1 MDTDAP
7 GDNAH
12 PRPQRC
18 QSAAASS
25 SKKNRPLKK
34 KSRGPKSRSRPPSQE
49 AIVVLARA
57 YRPLHDVRR
66 IDGMTREEICRHYQ
80 ARILKLARRAFDQ
93 IGPEGS
99 PLSPDDLVSH
109 GVLGLLE
116 AFERYERS
124 FGVDFASFAEYR
136 IRGAMLDARRSAD
149 PSTRR
154 RRELAQQLQDAT
166 RRLQLQGL
174 QKPSHEELAA
184 ELGLEVEAYWQ
195 LLDQLAPVTL
205 VPLELA
211 FSVPEEPSAPRMM
224 LGEEARDILRTALD
238 ELPER
243 ERLAVLLYYGRDCSL
258 AEIAVLFEVTPSR
271 VSQLLS
277 IARGRLRAALSEAI
291 DLPSLFDESAR

>member
-1 MDTDAP
+1 MPERLLLLQKKPAPQEKAP
-7 GDNAH
+7 GSEE
-12 PRPQRC
+12 PIQTSFPG
-18 QSAAASS
+18 
-25 SKKNRPLKK
+25 L
-34 KSRGPKSRSRPPSQE
+34 
-49 AIVVLARA
+49 IVVLARA

-166 RRLQLQGL
+166 RRLQAQGL
-174 QKPSHEELAA
+174 QKPSHEELAV
-184 ELGLEVEAYWQ
+184 ELGLDVEAYWQ

>member
-1 MDTDAP
+1 M
-7 GDNAH
+7 
-12 PRPQRC
+12 RMLW
-18 QSAAASS
+18 
-25 SKKNRPLKK
+25 SKGPTAKKPKLLKK
-34 KSRGPKSRSRPPSQE
+34 GALRPTNRTRPSSQE

-66 IDGMTREEICRHYQ
+66 IDGMTREEICRRYQ
-80 ARILKLARRAFDQ
+80 ARILKLARRSFDQ
-93 IGPEGS
+93 AGPEGS
-99 PLSPDDLVSH
+99 VLTMEDLVSH

-166 RRLQLQGL
+166 RRLHQQGVL
-174 QKPSHEELAA
+174 KPSHEDLAE
-184 ELGLEVEAYWQ
+184 ELGLKVDAYWQ

-211 FSVPEEPSAPRMM
+211 LQIPEEPLAPRQ
-224 LGEEARDILRTALD
+224 LLSEEARGALRLALD

-277 IARGRLRAALSEAI
+277 IARGRLRASLEEFI
-291 DLPSLFDESAR
+291 DLPSLFEEGAR

>member
-1 MDTDAP
+1 M
-7 GDNAH
+7 
-12 PRPQRC
+12 
-18 QSAAASS
+18 
-25 SKKNRPLKK
+25 
-34 KSRGPKSRSRPPSQE
+34 
-49 AIVVLARA
+49 VLARA

-66 IDGMTREEICRHYQ
+66 IDGMTREEICRHYP

-166 RRLQLQGL
+166 RRLQAQGL
-174 QKPSHEELAA
+174 QKPSHEELAV
-184 ELGLEVEAYWQ
+184 ELGLDVEAYWQ